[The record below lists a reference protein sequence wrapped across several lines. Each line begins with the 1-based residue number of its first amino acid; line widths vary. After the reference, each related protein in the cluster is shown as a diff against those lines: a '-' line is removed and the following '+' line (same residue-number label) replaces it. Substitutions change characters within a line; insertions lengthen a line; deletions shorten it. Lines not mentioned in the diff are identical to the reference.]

1 MKGAVEMN
9 FKSFDGR
16 ELFVYEWLDVKEP
29 VGFVQI
35 VHGMAEH
42 AARYA
47 PFAAFL
53 NAHGCLVAA
62 DDHRG
67 HGKTGGDTPGFCQ
80 GDMFDD
86 VVRDEAAL
94 TDYYKAIYPGLP
106 YILFGFSFGSFVTQ
120 SYIARY
126 GEKLDG
132 AVIGGSAYKKDFD
145 VYLGT
150 VTAALIPAKKPAT
163 IIEKLSF
170 GAYAKQFE
178 DGKWI
183 SNDPENNAA
192 YDGDPL
198 CGFTCSARFYRDFFR
213 GLRRLYTPA
222 YIAGLPRDLP
232 LLLASG
238 ADDPVG
244 NMGAGVRK
252 LEAFYREKAGMK
264 DVTVALF
271 DRSRHEFLNEKQDRE
286 LKWGTVLAFL
296 DRVSG
301 VKTAET
307 AQKQTN
313 NA

>member
-1 MKGAVEMN
+1 MT
-9 FKSFDGR
+9 FTSFDGR
-16 ELFVYEWLDVKEP
+16 EIFVYEWLDVKKP

-53 NAHGCLVAA
+53 NDHGYLVAA

-67 HGKTGGDTPGFCQ
+67 HGKTAGDAPGWCQ
-80 GDMFDD
+80 GDMFGD

-94 TDYYKAIYPGLP
+94 TDHYKALYPGLP
-106 YILFGFSFGSFVTQ
+106 YILFGFSFGSFVAQ

-126 GEKLDG
+126 GDKLDG
-132 AVIGGSAYKKDFD
+132 AVIGGSAYKKDLD

-150 VTAALIPAKKPAT
+150 VAAALTPAKKPAAF
-163 IIEKLSF
+163 IEKLSF

-183 SNDPENNAA
+183 SNDPENNAS
-192 YDGDPL
+192 YDNDPL

-213 GLRRLYTPA
+213 GLRGLYTPA
-222 YIAGLPRDLP
+222 YVAGLPRELP

-244 NMGAGVRK
+244 SMGAGVKK
-252 LEAFYREKAGMK
+252 LEAFYTEKAGMK

-271 DRSRHEFLNEKQDRE
+271 DGSRHEFLNEKRDRE
-286 LKWGTVLAFL
+286 QKWGTVLSFL

-301 VKTAET
+301 GKTAET
-307 AQKQTN
+307 AQDEAI